1 MRCDG
6 TRVMHED
13 PMYHLIPYFLTKR
26 YDSMN
31 MITLDIPEAPLRTYM
46 NAKRREGKSVFYSL
60 ADEHVRTI
68 IGQGMEHIEE

>member
-46 NAKRREGKSVFYSL
+46 NAKRREGKNVSHL
-60 ADEHVRTI
+60 ALVLTA
-68 IGQGMEHIEE
+68 